1 MKPLGKLYGIIDL
14 ISYGYV
20 SSTALKSCFVVFTL
34 CGSVEHVSPCAI
46 TDSIVYIFREIVLTY
61 FVC

>member
-1 MKPLGKLYGIIDL
+1 MHVHEAFRKVVWVIDL
-14 ISYGYV
+14 ISYGCV

-46 TDSIVYIFREIVLTY
+46 TDSIVYIFLEIQY
-61 FVC
+61 